1 MYISCF
7 ASSNLTNSQFLAK
20 DTNLLCPLGFTNVS
34 FPAWNKST
42 SAFIFCIFSSFKSSL
57 IPLNAWFTQ
66 LKDQPAVCHSLCSNC
81 LLKYVSYLFRELVAE
96 LIKSGLLLN
105 GPCPNKY
112 LLPIPIVQNNFDT
125 IFETI
130 LGYFPVSISIIGQF
144 NIAFSK

>member
-57 IPLNAWFTQ
+57 IPLNAWFNQ
-66 LKDQPAVCHSLCSNC
+66 LKDPPEVCNSLCSNC
-81 LLKYVSYLFRELVAE
+81 LLKYESYLFRELVAE

-112 LLPIPIVQNNFDT
+112 LWYYLWNYFRILSCIYFHHRTVQYCF
-125 IFETI
+125 FK
-130 LGYFPVSISIIGQF
+130 IIIMLF
-144 NIAFSK
+144 